1 MIPSR
6 RAGPVPGRGTRGR
19 ARAPLRGSRTG
30 WTAARGS
37 PKPCRTPQGI
47 PEAGDLIEIGPCLIG
62 EVPLADLL
70 RRRRRLPGDSH
81 RPVVLLH
88 IEPERLRVSRP
99 RPPARADRHDASASQ
114 DRGRLSVARAGVDP
128 VQRVEH
134 RHRANRDGAGVPPV
148 LERGRDDADEREP
161 GGPGSRPVRQGR
173 AQFHRRDRKPPL
185 GQRHRR
191 LPGPAA
197 DLDDPVALP
206 EAGRLEQVVEQGAR
220 QYRPGPVVSLGIGVE
235 PAAQFS
241 PRAVLRHWR
250 VGRLIHESRIRPSAA
265 GRATELPGSRGAP
278 GVRGR
283 RRQADGALAFSRM
296 APA

>member
-1 MIPSR
+1 VIPSR

-161 GGPGSRPVRQGR
+161 GGPGPRPVRQGR
-173 AQFHRRDRKPPL
+173 ASPRSASGTVACPVPQPISTTRSPCLR
-185 GQRHRR
+185 
-191 LPGPAA
+191 PAA
-197 DLDDPVALP
+197 
-206 EAGRLEQVVEQGAR
+206 
-220 QYRPGPVVSLGIGVE
+220 
-235 PAAQFS
+235 
-241 PRAVLRHWR
+241 W
-250 VGRLIHESRIRPSAA
+250 SRS
-265 GRATELPGSRGAP
+265 SNKAP
-278 GVRGR
+278 GNTGRVR
-283 RRQADGALAFSRM
+283 S
-296 APA
+296 